1 MPSKAAELRDLT
13 DDQLVERAESA
24 KEELFNLRFQ
34 LATGQLDDSSRI
46 KKVRHDI
53 ARIATVMRE
62 REIEAELDAVLA
74 ATEQATDQETA
85 S

>member
-13 DDQLVERAESA
+13 DEQLLERAESA

-34 LATGQLDDSSRI
+34 LATGQLDDSSMI
-46 KKVRHDI
+46 KKLRHDV
-53 ARIATVMRE
+53 ARIATVIRE
-62 REIEAELDAVLA
+62 RAIEEKAIADADEATAE
-74 ATEQATDQETA
+74 EE